1 VGCSRKKDKF
11 LNKSL
16 HSLTTKY
23 NFLFNGNNL
32 YAEGLE
38 DLEREVNENFWS
50 LIPVEKFNF
59 YKPEDEERE
68 TNFTRAEEKA
78 TLAIQ
83 KHSMNIGGKEKNP
96 TMDQAYFLLGKAR
109 YFDNRFIPA
118 MEAFNYILRKHPS
131 SDNLNMVKIWKEKIN
146 IRLDQNQFAIDNLK
160 KILEYDNVLIQERS
174 MANAYLAQAFVNLQ
188 QLDSAAYY
196 LNISNNQSNN
206 LRNNPKNKF
215 LLAQLYQE
223 LDSMDMAID
232 QYSQIIKLNRKIPRK
247 FYVHSFLNRSKA
259 SDSIEN
265 SILQLK
271 TLIENYEN
279 NEFFD
284 VIYYNI
290 AKLYLK
296 KNINEEI
303 KEKQLFKTSDS
314 LAAVFFNKS
323 LATDPDD
330 EILSSKIYSELAD
343 LNFRN
348 KEYLI
353 AGLYYDSTLSELNNK
368 SKEFRMIK
376 KKRANLEDLIF
387 YENIAK
393 ESDSVRDLINMPN
406 NKREQFFRE
415 HIAKLKNKK
424 KSSKNKNLNTGSS
437 NSIITNLDSESA
449 LFYFYNT
456 TAVAYGKNDF
466 KNRWGN
472 RRLEDNWR
480 WFASGINQEK
490 IKSQNTQNNIN
501 QDSIYSLDYY
511 LKLIPGD
518 SIQIDSINNIRNDA
532 YFRLGSIYKDQFEEY
547 QISNTKLFAL
557 LKNNPKKALIPPAK
571 YFIYKNWLALDSLI
585 QAEKVKKDIIK
596 NYNDS
601 KYAAIL
607 LNPQA
612 EFKVIEKAEE
622 IYEKLYFAYSDQK
635 YLEVIDGCN
644 ENIAN
649 YSGDSI
655 VPKFE
660 FLKALAIAKVYGFKA
675 YEKALNFIKLN
686 YSTTIEGKK
695 AEIILTEVLPTLK
708 NDQFVDNMLSNN
720 YKIIY
725 QFDSNSIDKIESQKE
740 DLRKYINNI
749 DYLDLNISQ
758 DFYNNIITFVV
769 VHGLKSYDGSLG
781 LSERLEN
788 SIDIQADSFFVISS
802 ENYKTIQIHK
812 NLENFDK

>member
-1 VGCSRKKDKF
+1 M
-11 LNKSL
+11 
-16 HSLTTKY
+16 
-23 NFLFNGNNL
+23 FNGNNL

-296 KNINEEI
+296 K
-303 KEKQLFKTSDS
+303 
-314 LAAVFFNKS
+314 
-323 LATDPDD
+323 
-330 EILSSKIYSELAD
+330 ILMK
-343 LNFRN
+343 
-348 KEYLI
+348 
-353 AGLYYDSTLSELNNK
+353 
-368 SKEFRMIK
+368 
-376 KKRANLEDLIF
+376 
-387 YENIAK
+387 
-393 ESDSVRDLINMPN
+393 
-406 NKREQFFRE
+406 
-415 HIAKLKNKK
+415 KLK
-424 KSSKNKNLNTGSS
+424 
-437 NSIITNLDSESA
+437 
-449 LFYFYNT
+449 
-456 TAVAYGKNDF
+456 
-466 KNRWGN
+466 
-472 RRLEDNWR
+472 
-480 WFASGINQEK
+480 
-490 IKSQNTQNNIN
+490 
-501 QDSIYSLDYY
+501 
-511 LKLIPGD
+511 
-518 SIQIDSINNIRNDA
+518 
-532 YFRLGSIYKDQFEEY
+532 
-547 QISNTKLFAL
+547 
-557 LKNNPKKALIPPAK
+557 KNNCLK
-571 YFIYKNWLALDSLI
+571 
-585 QAEKVKKDIIK
+585 QA
-596 NYNDS
+596 
-601 KYAAIL
+601 
-607 LNPQA
+607 
-612 EFKVIEKAEE
+612 
-622 IYEKLYFAYSDQK
+622 
-635 YLEVIDGCN
+635 
-644 ENIAN
+644 
-649 YSGDSI
+649 
-655 VPKFE
+655 
-660 FLKALAIAKVYGFKA
+660 
-675 YEKALNFIKLN
+675 
-686 YSTTIEGKK
+686 
-695 AEIILTEVLPTLK
+695 TL
-708 NDQFVDNMLSNN
+708 
-720 YKIIY
+720 
-725 QFDSNSIDKIESQKE
+725 
-740 DLRKYINNI
+740 
-749 DYLDLNISQ
+749 
-758 DFYNNIITFVV
+758 
-769 VHGLKSYDGSLG
+769 
-781 LSERLEN
+781 
-788 SIDIQADSFFVISS
+788 
-802 ENYKTIQIHK
+802 
-812 NLENFDK
+812 